1 MKIRS
6 RAVCFG
12 GDLEL
17 EAPIMVAAARSEFRI
32 ES

>member
-6 RAVCFG
+6 MAVCFG

-17 EAPIMVAAARSEFRI
+17 EAPIMVAAARSESGI
-32 ES
+32 ET